1 MRSAPWTLKMSDLL
15 ILLGPSDSTYDASDI
30 EGYEQ
35 NKKEQL
41 LEALENIH
49 KVS

>member
-1 MRSAPWTLKMSDLL
+1 MSDLL
-15 ILLGPSDSTYDASDI
+15 ILLGPSDGVYDASDV
-30 EGYEQ
+30 EGYEL

-49 KVS
+49 KVIYFYDF